1 MAREVSR
8 STDADAGQAEIEA
21 MLDEQVALLASLE
34 PAELDYLGPASFLP
48 DWDE

>member
-1 MAREVSR
+1 
-8 STDADAGQAEIEA
+8 

-34 PAELDYLGPASFLP
+34 AAELDDVGPGPFAP